1 LKLKLALG
9 DDSVNKTGAIDFE
22 EEAKGKHFSLSFS
35 QILTK
40 NFIASISYESVF
52 INTFKIIISDTSDR
66 FRQQLGWR
74 IAALMITLKIMQTL
88 ETVKPLP

>member
-1 LKLKLALG
+1 LTLKLAVG
-9 DDSVNKTGAIDFE
+9 DDSVNKNGAIDFE

-66 FRQQLGWR
+66 FRQQLGR
-74 IAALMITLKIMQTL
+74 RLEAFIITLKIIQTL
-88 ETVKPLP
+88 ETIKPLP